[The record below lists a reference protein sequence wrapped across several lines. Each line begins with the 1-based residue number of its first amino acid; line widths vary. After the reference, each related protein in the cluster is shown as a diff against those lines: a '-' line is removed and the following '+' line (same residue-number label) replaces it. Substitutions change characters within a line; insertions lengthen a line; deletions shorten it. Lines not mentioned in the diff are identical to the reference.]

1 MMLAVPQSL
10 GGPPGLARGRVLAVV
25 GAKGGCGSSMVA
37 LNLAAAIEPPESV
50 CVLDLEF
57 TRGDLLGFLDLPSR
71 GSIREAVEAGARL
84 DTALLRGSVTVH
96 PAGFSFLGQ
105 PYDLRELLRVDARE
119 VGHLLRVATEGWP
132 VVVADCGANVDE
144 AFLGALC
151 RADRVLVVTTAA
163 ITSLRDAVRLLA
175 LLRSVGVAAE
185 RVDVVVNRW
194 RSDES
199 LSIHDIGERLGH
211 APLAL
216 LPEDEKSCR
225 AAEEDGRLLREL
237 SPGSRLVREIA
248 RVASVLSSS
257 LSTTMARSP
266 A

>member
-1 MMLAVPQSL
+1 MMVAAARSL
-10 GGPPGLARGRVLAVV
+10 QGAAGLAHGRVLAVV
-25 GAKGGCGSSMVA
+25 GAKGGCGSSLLA
-37 LNLAAAIEPPESV
+37 LNLAAAIEPPEGV

-57 TRGDLLGFLDLPSR
+57 TRGDLLGFLDLPTR
-71 GSIREAVEAGARL
+71 GSVREAVEAGPRL

-96 PAGFSFLGQ
+96 PAGFSLLGQ

-119 VGHLLRVATEGWP
+119 VGHLLRVATEAWP

-151 RADRVLVVTTAA
+151 RADRVLVVTTAT
-163 ITSLRDAVRLLA
+163 ITALRDAVRLLA
-175 LLRSVGVAAE
+175 LLSGVGVPAE
-185 RVDVVVNRW
+185 RVDIVVNRW

-216 LPEDEKSCR
+216 LPEEEKVCR
-225 AAEEDGRLLREL
+225 VAEEDGRLLREL
-237 SPGSRLVREIA
+237 NPGSRLVREIA
-248 RVASVLSSS
+248 RVALVLSSS
-257 LSTTMARSP
+257 LSTTTARSP